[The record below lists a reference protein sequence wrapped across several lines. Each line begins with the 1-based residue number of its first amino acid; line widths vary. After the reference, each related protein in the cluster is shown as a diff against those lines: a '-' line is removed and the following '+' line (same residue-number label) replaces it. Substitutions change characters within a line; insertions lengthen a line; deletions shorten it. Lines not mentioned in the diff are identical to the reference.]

1 MNNKIYELS
10 EDEFISLIRNSNNLD
25 HNEIARYGSIN
36 EMCQAVINAG
46 ETRTKIIKTCRN
58 TFNRNRNK
66 VWLGSYWKV
75 ITPENY
81 KEL

>member
-10 EDEFISLIRNSNNLD
+10 EDEFISLIRN
-25 HNEIARYGSIN
+25 
-36 EMCQAVINAG
+36 INAG
-46 ETRTKIIKTCRN
+46 ETRTKIAKTCRN

>member
-1 MNNKIYELS
+1 
-10 EDEFISLIRNSNNLD
+10 
-25 HNEIARYGSIN
+25 
-36 EMCQAVINAG
+36 MCQAVINAG
-46 ETRTKIIKTCRN
+46 ETRTKIVKTCRN

>member
-1 MNNKIYELS
+1 MKL
-10 EDEFISLIRNSNNLD
+10 LD
-25 HNEIARYGSIN
+25 MAVS
-36 EMCQAVINAG
+36 MKWCQAVINAG